1 MKRNLQ
7 DVLMIAILHNK
18 RLLSIKSTEKNS
30 M

>member
-7 DVLMIAILHNK
+7 DVLMIEILHNE
-18 RLLSIKSTEKNS
+18 RLLSTKSTEKNS